1 MVNVK
6 TTSGGTQYSLTLQ
19 LLALMTALTLL
30 PSLLLMMTSF
40 VRIIVVLS
48 LLRQALGT
56 GQTPPNTVLVG
67 LALFL
72 SLFIMSPVLTSVY
85 QDAAVPYMDN
95 KISAQQALAAAE
107 KPIRGFMLAQTREED
122 LATFLEI
129 SRKRE
134 VASPAEVPLTT
145 LVPAFII
152 SELKSAFTI
161 GFLIYIPFVV
171 IDLIVSSVLMSMGMM
186 MLSPMMISMPFK
198 LMLFVLVDGWG
209 LIMGSLAASFAMP
222 SRHIKPVLD
231 QRPFKTS
238 SNSRA
243 KDLKDPHQYGY
254 RHRDRVGPPGLVD
267 DCPRF
272 GASIGGGLG
281 GRCDRGYLSGCDV
294 DQRNDSELHP
304 QGGGHGC
311 CTCRGR
317 LMADRHH
324 GGLLAQHF
332 CAHSRPVPLSR
343 HPGTRNTVTWTS
355 WPRTSSIGS
364 TPLCGRCCAS
374 RPCC

>member
-1 MVNVK
+1 MKASDAFLKWLPRLLMAAVLGLPLLAAAQQGIPMVNVK
-6 TTSGGTQYSLTLQ
+6 AISGGTQYSLTLQ

-95 KISAQQALAAAE
+95 KINAQQALAAAE
-107 KPIRGFMLAQTREED
+107 KPIRGFMLAQTREDD

-129 SRKRE
+129 ARKRE
-134 VASPAEVPLTT
+134 VASPSEVPFTT

-186 MLSPMMISMPFK
+186 MLSPMMIAMPFK

-209 LIMGSLAASFAMP
+209 LIMGSLAASFA
-222 SRHIKPVLD
+222 
-231 QRPFKTS
+231 
-238 SNSRA
+238 
-243 KDLKDPHQYGY
+243 
-254 RHRDRVGPPGLVD
+254 
-267 DCPRF
+267 
-272 GASIGGGLG
+272 
-281 GRCDRGYLSGCDV
+281 
-294 DQRNDSELHP
+294 
-304 QGGGHGC
+304 
-311 CTCRGR
+311 
-317 LMADRHH
+317 
-324 GGLLAQHF
+324 
-332 CAHSRPVPLSR
+332 VP
-343 HPGTRNTVTWTS
+343 
-355 WPRTSSIGS
+355 
-364 TPLCGRCCAS
+364 
-374 RPCC
+374 